1 MEWKENKAEVFLR
14 EYAGKKRNERVE
26 VRLHTSGRG
35 LDVGVKRF
43 VGYAVAAA
51 VVLGMFVLLNSEPT
65 VYGYVNERPITSKEE
80 AVECSRMMFED
91 LAVGMA
97 PAEEFLEN
105 MFSL

>member
-26 VRLHTSGRG
+26 VRMHTSGSG

-51 VVLGMFVLLNSEPT
+51 VVLGMFVLFNSEPT

-91 LAVGMA
+91 LAFGMA
-97 PAEEFLEN
+97 PTEEILEN
-105 MFSL
+105 MFNL

>member
-1 MEWKENKAEVFLR
+1 MEWKENRAEVFLR
-14 EYAGKKRNERVE
+14 EYAGKKRREGVE
-26 VRLHTSGRG
+26 VRLHTS
-35 LDVGVKRF
+35 DGVWDGKIKKV

-51 VVLGMFVLLNSEPT
+51 VVLGMFVLFNSEPT